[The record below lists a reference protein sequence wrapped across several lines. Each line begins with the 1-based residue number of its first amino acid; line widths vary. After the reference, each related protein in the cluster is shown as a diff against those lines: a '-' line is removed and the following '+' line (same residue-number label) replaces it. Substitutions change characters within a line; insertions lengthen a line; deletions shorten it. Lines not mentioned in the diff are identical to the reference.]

1 MYAVPKRECVIGAGP
16 RVIHRVYM
24 PNNKETSLKE
34 LLASGVITNSQFLF
48 LNRRQIRIVC
58 VGVVFDLQHNGSLG
72 EYEIWADLTQRDET
86 AYALLTV

>member
-1 MYAVPKRECVIGAGP
+1 VYIPK
-16 RVIHRVYM
+16 
-24 PNNKETSLKE
+24 KQETSLEE
-34 LLASGVITNSQFLF
+34 LLTSGVITKSQFRF

-58 VGVVFDLQHNGSLG
+58 VGVVFDLQHRGTLG